1 MKLFLLITMVFASV
15 THFLGGPP
23 RVRPAGVVIKSAMSE
38 MQDTVSLAGEWFLVP
53 VLASD
58 TAAGKLP
65 SIRFNLALRKFSG
78 FTGCNQMSGSFT
90 LQADQLHLDQNISF
104 TKTVCPGYNEKEFIT
119 NLLRVDHYKIKEG
132 VLWLTTDQT
141 PIAKWMRKPDS
152 KSVL

>member
-1 MKLFLLITMVFASV
+1 MKQFLLVTMVFASV
-15 THFLGGPP
+15 THFLGGPVG
-23 RVRPAGVVIKSAMSE
+23 VRPSGVVVKSAMSE
-38 MQDTVSLAGEWFLVP
+38 IQDTVSLAGEWFLVP

-65 SIRFNLALRKFSG
+65 FIRFNLAQRRFTG

-90 LQADQLHLDQNISF
+90 LQADQLRLDQNISF
-104 TKTVCPGYNEKEFIT
+104 TKTTCAGYNEKEFIT
-119 NLLRVDHYKIKEG
+119 NLLRVDHYKIKDG